1 MVGNLDKVHRSMARN
16 SKIILAWTV
25 LGFALLCWAFLLF
38 RLSPNFSYAFEVPEM
53 PIRLFVSL
61 LVGGGVLFLGLPLLL
76 RSSLDLERG
85 HIKLLL
91 GLILFTGL
99 GMRLIFIFSE
109 PMLEDDYQRYLWDG
123 AQVARG
129 LNPYT
134 LSPEEAGRALK
145 HTAVGRLATQS
156 GSVLGRV
163 NHGDLRTVYPPV
175 AQVFFALAFKL
186 APFKL
191 TAWRIV
197 ILGIDLVVLGLLFLL
212 LRELGRSPLWL
223 ALYWWNPVVIK
234 EFYNSAHMDILLI
247 PFVLG
252 AMYLAI
258 KERLIPALASLAFG
272 VGVKIWPAFLVPL
285 VLRYYWK
292 PGRDC
297 KPIVI
302 GLGLF
307 AILCGLWLVPIL
319 ISGLGQ
325 GSGFVAYASK
335 WQTNSALFP
344 FLSNITAGIIE
355 FLGGSKE
362 WGGRFARL
370 LVIGGIGVWSLYL
383 VRGAKP
389 APQAFILKC
398 ALLVLLILLLSPA
411 QFPWYLTWFSPFLVF
426 MPLWGGIILHALIPL
441 YYLGFHYF
449 TVDNYEFYT
458 NVVVWLLWIPV
469 WGVLLYELLIA
480 NKNHD
485 FMTNNSSRTG
495 T

>member
-1 MVGNLDKVHRSMARN
+1 MARN

-234 EFYNSAHMDILLI
+234 EFYNSAHMDILLL

-252 AMYLAI
+252 TLYLLI
-258 KERLIPALASLAFG
+258 KGRIIAPLISLAFG
-272 VGVKIWPAFLVPL
+272 VGVKIWPIFLLPL
-285 VLRYYWK
+285 VLKSMVQRGADYRRVTF
-292 PGRDC
+292 G
-297 KPIVI
+297 I
-302 GLGLF
+302 GLF
-307 AILCGLWLVPIL
+307 IVLCALWVVPIL
-319 ISGLGQ
+319 LAGFKSGSGL
-325 GSGFVAYASK
+325 VAYASD

-344 FLSNITAGIIE
+344 SIKAMMGGALNLAG
-355 FLGGSKE
+355 LGGEAQADWAGKL
-362 WGGRFARL
+362 ARSAVL
-370 LVIGGIGVWSLYL
+370 GLMGLASLYL
-383 VRGAKP
+383 ASGRIEASFELMVRA
-389 APQAFILKC
+389 AF
-398 ALLVLLILLLSPA
+398 LVLVILLLSPA

-426 MPLWGGIILHALIPL
+426 LPLWGAVFLHALIPL
-441 YYLGFHYF
+441 YYLGFYFF
-449 TVDNYEFYT
+449 TVDNYSFYS
-458 NVVVWLLWIPV
+458 NVVVWVLWIPI
-469 WGVLLYELLIA
+469 WGMLIYEM
-480 NKNHD
+480 
-485 FMTNNSSRTG
+485 FSRHKLTG
-495 T
+495 SLSRYLAQYRTP